1 MPEALNSR
9 QKLNFK
15 VLARVPE
22 LVWHHQINF
31 LKPQVNQKVEQAMLV
46 LVQTEQVVVI
56 KSSFEVK
63 VAVKQICSKA
73 K

>member
-1 MPEALNSR
+1 
-9 QKLNFK
+9 
-15 VLARVPE
+15 
-22 LVWHHQINF
+22 
-31 LKPQVNQKVEQAMLV
+31 VEQAMLV

>member
-1 MPEALNSR
+1 MPEAYNSR

-46 LVQTEQVVVI
+46 LVQTEQVVV

-63 VAVKQICSKA
+63 LAVKQICSKA

>member
-1 MPEALNSR
+1 MPEAYNSR

-46 LVQTEQVVVI
+46 LVQTEQVVV
-56 KSSFEVK
+56 KKSFEVK
-63 VAVKQICSKA
+63 LAVKQICSKA